1 MMYPDGKREVT
12 PVILPDFREFNIVGV
27 EKLVYALTVAL
38 YRSAPVKLQLLKMES
53 DKFVSDKSKEAGKV
67 SDVYVFPWPTTTI
80 VIRSLLTI

>member
-1 MMYPDGKREVT
+1 MMYPAGKSEVT

-27 EKLVYALTVAL
+27 EKLVDALTVAL
-38 YRSAPVKLQLLKMES
+38 YRSAPVKLQLLKMEL
-53 DKFVSDKSKEAGKV
+53 DKFVPDKSKEEGNV